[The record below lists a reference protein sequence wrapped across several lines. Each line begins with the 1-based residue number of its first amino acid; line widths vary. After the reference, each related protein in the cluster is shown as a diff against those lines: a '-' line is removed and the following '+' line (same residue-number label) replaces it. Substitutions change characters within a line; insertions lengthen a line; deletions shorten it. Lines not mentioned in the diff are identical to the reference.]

1 MHFLQRFSK
10 LFLYNFFF
18 SFIQKCLKIMH
29 KCYIYKLNIIKM
41 FKNFLAEINKA
52 SKISL
57 SYVID
62 PHVLSYR
69 EISMRRTN
77 IAQ

>member
-1 MHFLQRFSK
+1 
-10 LFLYNFFF
+10 
-18 SFIQKCLKIMH
+18 MH
-29 KCYIYKLNIIKM
+29 KCYIYKLDIIKM
-41 FKNFLAEINKA
+41 YKNFLAETNKA
-52 SKISL
+52 SETSL